1 MSSRAAAVFAEGDL
15 DALEE
20 RVGRARR
27 AVVGL
32 RAGAL
37 AATGWVA
44 LASGVVVTSR
54 RAIGYPTEVSIALED
69 GPAVA
74 GRVIAADVARDVAL
88 VLPLE
93 VLGAPALALRP
104 SPGVRLGERATALS
118 VLPGRGLR
126 LAAGRV
132 SHVRRGDALPGFE
145 LGAGAPLGAPILD
158 GEGRVIGVAIESPRA
173 DAEPPAPGRT
183 SALAAGALQALLA
196 TVDRP
201 AEELRDRA
209 VVYRCPACTEPF
221 EVEADRCGGCGRALP
236 HAFAPS
242 AARAGAERLVREG
255 LSSLGV
261 VANRA
266 RVGPRSWC
274 VAQRAFSTAEA
285 THLEV
290 EIDEEGRHL
299 TLRAPV
305 VGLPGANHEP
315 FYRFLLTMNDQ
326 TTGELRV
333 SVTGDLVAVS
343 RVEPIEGRTAG
354 DVAMLIDEI
363 VRIADEYRRTLTDTF
378 EAVPRFEGAPLLA
391 LR

>member
-15 DALEE
+15 DALQE
-20 RVGRARR
+20 RVARARR
-27 AVVGL
+27 SIVGL

-37 AATGWVA
+37 TATGWIA

-54 RAIGYPTEVSIALED
+54 RAIGYPTEVSITIED
-69 GPAVA
+69 RAPIA

-88 VLPLE
+88 ILPFE
-93 VLGAPALALRP
+93 VRVAPALSLRQ
-104 SPGVRLGERATALS
+104 SPDARLGEPATTLS
-118 VLPGRGLR
+118 YLPGGGLR
-126 LAAGRV
+126 LAAARI
-132 SHVRRGDALPGFE
+132 SHVRRSDALPGFE
-145 LGAGAPLGAPILD
+145 LDAAAPPGAPIFD
-158 GEGRVIGVAIESPRA
+158 GEGRVIGVAIDPPRA
-173 DAEPPAPGRT
+173 GAEAPSVGRT
-183 SALAAGALQALLA
+183 TALGAGALQAMLA
-196 TVDRP
+196 AVDRP
-201 AEELRDRA
+201 AVELRDR
-209 VVYRCPACTEPF
+209 VEVYRCPACEEPF
-221 EVEADRCGGCGRALP
+221 DVEADRCGACGRALP

-261 VANRA
+261 IANRA

-274 VAQRAFSTAEA
+274 VVQRAFSTAAA
-285 THLEV
+285 THLDV

-299 TLRAPV
+299 TLRVPV
-305 VGLPGANHEP
+305 VGMPTANHEP

-333 SVTGDLVAVS
+333 SVAGDLVFVS
-343 RVEPIEGRTAG
+343 RVEPIEGRTAS

-378 EAVPRFEGAPLLA
+378 EAVPMFEAPA
-391 LR
+391 R